1 MKQDARGGNGRW
13 LRIEIID
20 VFPTN
25 IGHCPHFNLLNHEL
39 RALGGLYCPFTDQ
52 AKEYPKHVREAH
64 QRVADVIQRARNALK
79 DLPVNVSVD
88 MIEATSIKGTL
99 KGIRHRLRKQCGMIV
114 NGRKF
119 IEGYP
124 LPPEFE
130 QRLRSEAESVLQA

>member
-1 MKQDARGGNGRW
+1 MKRDARGGDGGW

-64 QRVADVIQRARNALK
+64 QRVADVIQRTKNALK
-79 DLPVNVSVD
+79 DLPLNVSVD

-99 KGIRHRLRKQCGMIV
+99 KGIRYRLRKQSGMIV

-124 LPPEFE
+124 LPDEFE
-130 QRLRSEAESVLQA
+130 QRLRLEAQSVLQA